1 MINNKNTFKFFKD
14 LVLPDSLN
22 NSETSMLMVYFN
34 ECGRF
39 IENKLSLESFIP
51 SSDISFL
58 LKVKQRISNYIKWK
72 KLSLNENIKEI
83 DSVIHV
89 NEISHL
95 REMMPV
101 YNSLKEKY
109 KIFFISNNLNTL
121 KFIKSKSL
129 PYINLYNQLTFF
141 ENEFFYSTNA
151 LRKDYNLAIDIINV
165 IDSRKK
171 SIENFLKNKFIVYC
185 NQTKWYRKLLKTYSV
200 KFAFVANDLTSEG
213 RLFTLICKKNSVSTY
228 SIQHGNIYNDWISR
242 FHIVD
247 IFFTHGK
254 LATNILKKNNHFK
267 TNIIT
272 SGSPFVYNLMN
283 KKDLLYL
290 ESHQLRNKYSLPKS
304 YILIALSGHGHLT
317 SKKNYDKC
325 LNAINHLIDIKKS
338 NFFVIKLHKK
348 ENIHD
353 YNFISE
359 KPNVKIVYEKSS
371 SFNLKFSIFPW
382 IINSTMLITGSS
394 TSAVEAMLMN
404 KPVISLDFNN
414 EYSSVDFI
422 KREAS
427 VNVNTK
433 DDLIKSFDNIDEL
446 HIIKKE
452 NSNNIVKDY
461 FGDINKD
468 SSKIIANHIDSIYA
482 SR

>member
-14 LVLPDSLN
+14 LVLPKSLN

-39 IENKLSLESFIP
+39 IENKLSLESFITSP
-51 SSDISFL
+51 DISFL

-72 KLSLNENIKEI
+72 NLSLNENIKEI

-101 YNSLKEKY
+101 YNSLKENY
-109 KIFFISNNLNTL
+109 KVFFISNNLNTL

-129 PYINLYNQLTFF
+129 PYINLYNQHTFF

-151 LRKDYNLAIDIINV
+151 LRKDYNHAIDSIKV
-165 IDSRKK
+165 IDNKK
-171 SIENFLKNKFIVYC
+171 SIKKFLKNKFIVYC
-185 NQTKWYRKLLKTYSV
+185 NQTKWYRKLIKTYSF

-213 RLFTLICKKNSVSTY
+213 RLFTLICKKSGVSTY

-247 IFFTHGK
+247 TFFTHGK
-254 LATNILKKNNHFK
+254 LATNILKKNNYTK
-267 TNIIT
+267 INVIV

-283 KKDLLYL
+283 EKDLLYSK
-290 ESHQLRNKYSLPKS
+290 SHQLRNKYSLPKS
-304 YILIALSGHGHLT
+304 YILIALSGHGYLT

-325 LNAINHLIDIKKS
+325 LNAINHLIDMKKS
-338 NFFVIKLHKK
+338 NFFIIKLHKK

-353 YNFISE
+353 YSFISG

-371 SFNLKFSIFPW
+371 SFNLQFSIFPW

-394 TSAVEAMLMN
+394 TSAVESMLMN

-427 VNVNTK
+427 INVNTK

-446 HIIKKE
+446 HIIKME

-461 FGDINKD
+461 FGDINKN

-482 SR
+482 PR